1 MLIFLR
7 QCLKSLW
14 LVTDIYAQKRYAN
27 ARTGTPTRS
36 RWGGKT
42 PPVPAVPE
50 VLQLQPSA
58 RSTHQGTHWREAL
71 QMLLL

>member
-50 VLQLQPSA
+50 VL
-58 RSTHQGTHWREAL
+58 
-71 QMLLL
+71 